1 MEKFSVKKP
10 FTVLVGVVMV
20 LLLGFVAL
28 SHMQTNLLPDIS
40 TPYLMVVTVYPGAS
54 PERVESE
61 VSDVMENAL
70 GTVAGVDT
78 ITATSAENYSLLLM
92 KFSEGTDMNSTMV
105 KVSNKVDQTVSSLP
119 SSCLTPSIIEYSM
132 NMNAFM
138 TVAISREGSD
148 VYDLSDFV
156 SSTLVPYVERKGGVS
171 SVSANGL
178 IEKMVQVQLS
188 QSKIDVINEKLLE
201 TIDVQ
206 LAAAHEQLEAA
217 QAQIEAGR
225 KEYEKQLKNYGD
237 MVSDT
242 VMAQMGTEVGAAV
255 TTVRDKAQALLD
267 SVNQLIAVVNEP
279 EIQQALIEVRDG
291 LQHVVDQFNET
302 TGREKGIRVESASQG
317 SVSDLE
323 TNVMDAAQGKVGAA
337 AMPNIFS
344 AYADTAYAL
353 DQMGMLVDLSQ
364 YLTEDERAQ
373 YVQGYLD
380 EGDFDGDGSMK
391 IFPVAKSTELMFLNE
406 TDWEKFA
413 QATGAAYDDLSTVE
427 GLVAT
432 AGAYYDWT
440 DAQTPEPDDGK
451 ALFGRDAMANYMLV
465 GARQLGDTLFEV
477 QGGKMTLNFD
487 KDVARKLWDNY
498 YVPFVKGWFAATGR
512 FRSDDIKVGNV
523 LAYVGSN
530 SSATFFPA
538 QVMVND
544 TESYD
549 IDMTVLPSPKFAGG
563 EDVAVQQGAGM
574 VVTAG
579 TEEEINAS
587 VEFLKWFTQPEHN
600 ISFSVDSGYLP
611 VTTAANDMEAIK
623 TSGLELSP
631 KMERILSNA
640 VQSVKNNT
648 LYTPSAFAGGSKARK
663 VLEYSLSDLASAD
676 RATVQ
681 ERVAAGQPAA
691 DAEAEFLTDEY
702 FDAWYGGIC
711 TALEEYAG

>member
-1 MEKFSVKKP
+1 MKKHIRA
-10 FTVLVGVVMV
+10 FVS
-20 LLLGFVAL
+20 LLCAATL
-28 SHMQTNLLPDIS
+28 
-40 TPYLMVVTVYPGAS
+40 
-54 PERVESE
+54 
-61 VSDVMENAL
+61 AL
-70 GTVAGVDT
+70 GCASCGGAAQSTGKSGGTAGVT
-78 ITATSAENYSLLLM
+78 HITVWTY
-92 KFSEGTDMNSTMV
+92 
-105 KVSNKVDQTVSSLP
+105 
-119 SSCLTPSIIEYSM
+119 Y
-132 NMNAFM
+132 
-138 TVAISREGSD
+138 
-148 VYDLSDFV
+148 
-156 SSTLVPYVERKGGVS
+156 
-171 SVSANGL
+171 NG
-178 IEKMVQVQLS
+178 
-188 QSKIDVINEKLLE
+188 D
-201 TIDVQ
+201 
-206 LAAAHEQLEAA
+206 QLESFN
-217 QAQIEAGR
+217 
-225 KEYEKQLKNYGD
+225 KL
-237 MVSDT
+237 
-242 VMAQMGTEVGAAV
+242 
-255 TTVRDKAQALLD
+255 
-267 SVNQLIAVVNEP
+267 
-279 EIQQALIEVRDG
+279 
-291 LQHVVDQFNET
+291 VDQFNET

-323 TNVMDAAQGKVGAA
+323 TNVMDAAQGK
-337 AMPNIFS
+337 
-344 AYADTAYAL
+344 
-353 DQMGMLVDLSQ
+353 
-364 YLTEDERAQ
+364 
-373 YVQGYLD
+373 
-380 EGDFDGDGSMK
+380 
-391 IFPVAKSTELMFLNE
+391 
-406 TDWEKFA
+406 
-413 QATGAAYDDLSTVE
+413 
-427 GLVAT
+427 
-432 AGAYYDWT
+432 
-440 DAQTPEPDDGK
+440 

-477 QGGKMTLNFD
+477 QDGKMTLNFD

-530 SSATFFPA
+530 SSATFFPT

-648 LYTPSAFAGGSKARK
+648 LYTPSAFAGGNKARK

-711 TALEEYAG
+711 TALEKYAG

>member
-1 MEKFSVKKP
+1 MKKHIRA
-10 FTVLVGVVMV
+10 
-20 LLLGFVAL
+20 FVRSA
-28 SHMQTNLLPDIS
+28 
-40 TPYLMVVTVYPGAS
+40 VRCGA
-54 PERVESE
+54 
-61 VSDVMENAL
+61 
-70 GTVAGVDT
+70 GTGLCILRRRSAEHRKIRRHAGVT
-78 ITATSAENYSLLLM
+78 HITVWTY
-92 KFSEGTDMNSTMV
+92 
-105 KVSNKVDQTVSSLP
+105 
-119 SSCLTPSIIEYSM
+119 Y
-132 NMNAFM
+132 
-138 TVAISREGSD
+138 
-148 VYDLSDFV
+148 
-156 SSTLVPYVERKGGVS
+156 
-171 SVSANGL
+171 NG
-178 IEKMVQVQLS
+178 
-188 QSKIDVINEKLLE
+188 D
-201 TIDVQ
+201 
-206 LAAAHEQLEAA
+206 QLESFN
-217 QAQIEAGR
+217 
-225 KEYEKQLKNYGD
+225 KL
-237 MVSDT
+237 
-242 VMAQMGTEVGAAV
+242 
-255 TTVRDKAQALLD
+255 
-267 SVNQLIAVVNEP
+267 
-279 EIQQALIEVRDG
+279 
-291 LQHVVDQFNET
+291 VDQFNET
-302 TGREKGIRVESASQG
+302 TGLEKGIRVESASQG

-406 TDWEKFA
+406 TDWEKLPRPPVPPTTTFPPWKA
-413 QATGAAYDDLSTVE
+413 G
-427 GLVAT
+427 GT

-477 QGGKMTLNFD
+477 QDGKMTLNFD

-498 YVPFVKGWFAATGR
+498 YVPFVKGWFAAIGR

-523 LAYVGSN
+523 LAYVGSS

-648 LYTPSAFAGGSKARK
+648 LYTPSAFVGGSKARK